1 MSVVIVYDA
10 IAGNVSHLP
19 KGQQAAGYATGGSG
33 IVWSAANWAAHPGA
47 VRIDQD
53 TRASLRTADVLDVE
67 RGAATAAAAPAWAKG
82 ALASYHQASRP
93 GQRSPVIYANLSTMT
108 SVVNAL
114 TKAKVTGIGLW
125 IAHWGT
131 SESAD
136 AAEINSGS
144 GPYPVIGVQY
154 TSVANYDISVMSRT
168 WLGAV
173 SGAGSNPTL
182 AEGASGPAVVTA
194 QKRLNVWGAKLT
206 ADGDFGAATFSA
218 VRVFQAREKLAT
230 DGVIGATTW
239 AALNRN
245 PAPVTPAGSWAYP
258 APSGVTCAVDRKVS
272 LSWHAVTP
280 PAGKPAPA
288 SYTVRLYRGTVVSQ
302 TLTSSGVSLIIDGL
316 SAGPHQALIW
326 ANGAPGSGPHA
337 TINFTV

>member
-10 IAGNVSHLP
+10 ISGNVSRLP
-19 KGQQAAGYATGGSG
+19 KGHQAAGYATGGSG

-53 TRASLRTADVLDVE
+53 TRGSSYTSDVLDVE
-67 RGAATAAAAPAWAKG
+67 RGAATAAEAPNWAKH

-93 GQRSPVIYANLSTMT
+93 GQRSPVVYMNLSTMT

-114 TKAKVTGIGLW
+114 TKAKITGIGLW

-136 AAEINSGS
+136 AAQIMASG

-154 TSVANYDISVMSRT
+154 TSDPSYDVSVVSAS
-168 WLGAV
+168 WLNAV
-173 SGAGSNPTL
+173 SGAGAHPTL
-182 AEGASGPAVVTA
+182 AEGATGPAVVTA

-206 ADGDFGAATFSA
+206 ADGDYGAATFSA
-218 VRVFQAREKLAT
+218 VRVFQAKQKLTT

-239 AALNRN
+239 AALDRN
-245 PAPVTPAGSWAYP
+245 PAPATPAGSWAYP
-258 APSGVTCAVDRKVS
+258 APGGVTAAVNSAVA
-272 LSWHAVTP
+272 LSWHAVTA
-280 PAGKPAPA
+280 PAGHPAPA
-288 SYTVRLYRGTVVSQ
+288 SYTVRLYRGSVISQ
-302 TLTSSGVSLIIDGL
+302 TLTATGTSIGIGGLSSG
-316 SAGPHQALIW
+316 PHTALIW

-337 TINFTV
+337 TCNFTV